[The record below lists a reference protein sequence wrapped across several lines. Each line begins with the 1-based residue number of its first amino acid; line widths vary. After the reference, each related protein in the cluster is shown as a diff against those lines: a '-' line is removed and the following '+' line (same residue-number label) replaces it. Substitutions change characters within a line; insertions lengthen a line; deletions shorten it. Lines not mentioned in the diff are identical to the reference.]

1 MNEEVRFLRLPEV
14 MKRVGYKRTR
24 LYDLMKDGRFPEPV
38 SLGARAIAWLSSDIE
53 NWMTER
59 ISERD
64 QTSKIK

>member
-1 MNEEVRFLRLPEV
+1 MKEEVRFLRLPEV

-24 LYDLMKDGRFPEPV
+24 LYDLMKDGHFPEPV
-38 SLGARAIAWLSSDIE
+38 SLGARAVAWLSSDIE
-53 NWMTER
+53 NWRTER